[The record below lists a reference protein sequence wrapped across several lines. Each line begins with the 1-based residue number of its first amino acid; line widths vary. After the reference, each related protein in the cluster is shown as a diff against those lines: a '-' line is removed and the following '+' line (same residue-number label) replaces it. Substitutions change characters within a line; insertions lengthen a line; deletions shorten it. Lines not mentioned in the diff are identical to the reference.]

1 MSYIL
6 QTSFKTC
13 HPYQVMFDN
22 DFMTLSC
29 FGTWDIEKDW
39 GSELTLVEKP
49 GKFPLQRKMTVH
61 VAYELKVEETFGL
74 QITVEY
80 WRQTVRVV

>member
-1 MSYIL
+1 M
-6 QTSFKTC
+6 
-13 HPYQVMFDN
+13 
-22 DFMTLSC
+22 
-29 FGTWDIEKDW
+29 
-39 GSELTLVEKP
+39 TLVEKP

-80 WRQTVRVV
+80 